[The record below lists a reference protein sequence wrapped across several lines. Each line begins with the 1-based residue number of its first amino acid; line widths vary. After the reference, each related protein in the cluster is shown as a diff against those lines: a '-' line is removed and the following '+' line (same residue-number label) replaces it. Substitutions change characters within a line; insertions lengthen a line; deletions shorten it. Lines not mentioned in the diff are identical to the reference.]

1 MPHSPFLPGHSSRA
15 TLILS
20 LGLWDPRG
28 PSLMRQVCHVLTTSC
43 FQCFDWPVQK
53 HPWFRKGLPESLD
66 VDAYNSHFVELSK
79 APDIIESREAIKR
92 VMQVE
97 RRPYQISKA
106 PQRPPYSMLIS
117 PTLRLRSSMCH
128 SAAVQELCAC
138 CSAGSPQSD
147 AVQRPVAQVRA
158 SPNAA

>member
-1 MPHSPFLPGHSSRA
+1 MSPATSQPGLITTDTCAHHLQHLSCFHQIWSAASIQPCPLFGLAARAGLVWGLPSDTSR
-15 TLILS
+15 TLGALY
-20 LGLWDPRG
+20 L
-28 PSLMRQVCHVLTTSC
+28 RQRWPVHAASC

-97 RRPYQISKA
+97 RRVLPGPLGTA
-106 PQRPPYSMLIS
+106 P
-117 PTLRLRSSMCH
+117 
-128 SAAVQELCAC
+128 AC
-138 CSAGSPQSD
+138 
-147 AVQRPVAQVRA
+147 
-158 SPNAA
+158 